1 MKRNVGLKS
10 FRERVLGRLST
21 VLMLSA
27 VTGMLGCDSRYFKDA
42 GIYKMESTQ
51 VGVRFRNLPR
61 FMGGGVSSRLMHP
74 GQMVVVMPW
83 DTVYRFTTSV
93 QEVSWGPGRLHP
105 DYISTRARDGNEV
118 AVSVTVRYQLATEVE
133 ALRNMV
139 ENVSTNDAGVQ
150 DIVGVVVRADIRH
163 YLNELSTAEFIK
175 PEEKVKTI
183 DRTKAAIQSRLEKY
197 GIKVVSFNLETYKF
211 ERIRP
216 DGSVDDSYQDK
227 LDDINRMR
235 EETNLERARIATIVE
250 QKKRRYNEVQA
261 QVNRVVQEAEGSKQQ
276 AKLRGD
282 SYLVAKKNEAEQIL
296 GSGKA
301 EVAGTVERI
310 NALDGPGGKA
320 ILKLD
325 IARQLQRNQAKFF
338 VLNEGSQGQGL
349 SVRRTDTNEI
359 LRQLGI
365 QDATSEP
372 GGNPKKFESRS
383 KSSRTNEQGSETIE
397 PEVSSVSQAS
407 GQHGQ

>member
-1 MKRNVGLKS
+1 
-10 FRERVLGRLST
+10 
-21 VLMLSA
+21 
-27 VTGMLGCDSRYFKDA
+27 
-42 GIYKMESTQ
+42 
-51 VGVRFRNLPR
+51 
-61 FMGGGVSSRLMHP
+61 
-74 GQMVVVMPW
+74 
-83 DTVYRFTTSV
+83 
-93 QEVSWGPGRLHP
+93 
-105 DYISTRARDGNEV
+105 
-118 AVSVTVRYQLATEVE
+118 
-133 ALRNMV
+133 MV